1 MDFWGKED
9 IATDARMDGQLKKTS
24 FVALL
29 YPKIIPRNA
38 GRQNSWHRKICGAVK
53 QQTLIKLQHKMNE
66 FACICLPI

>member
-38 GRQNSWHRKICGAVK
+38 RIHGIEKYVKLLNSK
-53 QQTLIKLQHKMNE
+53 
-66 FACICLPI
+66 P